1 MQKELVDWVELL
13 IVKVEV
19 WGRIRQQEE
28 AEAEH
33 LAAVNQEE
41 VAHLVVA
48 GELQEEDK
56 LVVGLEVHHQEEDVF

>member
-28 AEAEH
+28 AER

-41 VAHLVVA
+41 VAHLVVV

-56 LVVGLEVHHQEEDVF
+56 LLVGVEVYHQEEDVF